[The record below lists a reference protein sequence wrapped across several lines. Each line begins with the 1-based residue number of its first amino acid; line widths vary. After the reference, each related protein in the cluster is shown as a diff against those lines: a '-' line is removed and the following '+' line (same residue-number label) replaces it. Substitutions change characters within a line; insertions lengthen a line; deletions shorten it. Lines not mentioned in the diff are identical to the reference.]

1 MAKFE
6 HEHSVE
12 MSATA
17 SAVWELYREVSRWVE
32 WDTGL
37 DEATLDGPF
46 EVGSAGV
53 MHIAGLGPIGFRLVE
68 VEPGVSFTDETV
80 VEGAVVRFAH
90 RLEPLPGG
98 RLRVTHRVEVEGPA
112 AGALGPAIVEDLPE
126 ALAALAKLAEGSS
139 PA

>member
-1 MAKFE
+1 MTKFE

-12 MSATA
+12 MSAAA
-17 SAVWELYREVSRWVE
+17 SSVWELYREVSRWVE

-37 DEATLDGPF
+37 DKATLDGPF
-46 EVGSAGV
+46 EVGSTGV
-53 MHIAGLGPIGFRLVE
+53 MHIPGLGPIEFRLVE
-68 VEPGVSFTDETV
+68 VVPGVSFTDETV

-90 RLEPLPGG
+90 RLEPLPDG
-98 RLRVTHRVEVEGPA
+98 RLRATHRVEVEGLA
-112 AGALGPAIVEDLPE
+112 AGEMGPAIVEDLPE